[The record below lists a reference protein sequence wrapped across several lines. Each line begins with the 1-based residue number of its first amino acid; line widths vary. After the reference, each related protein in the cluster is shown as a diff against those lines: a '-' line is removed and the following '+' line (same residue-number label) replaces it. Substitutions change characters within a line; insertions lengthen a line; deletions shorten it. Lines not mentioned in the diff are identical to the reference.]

1 MYSDISQS
9 NNRQVREDHESSHL
23 LAGRYAA
30 TVQAVDVLATIVH
43 EATDEAVVA
52 EHDAGHLGDV
62 LVALVLRDVAAVI
75 HQAGNQVALSSLLCR
90 TFFYL
95 NGRRGKWLAYVTIYL
110 SYTLSLHGHQRPVH
124 VGVKPKPIHD

>member
-9 NNRQVREDHESSHL
+9 NNRQVREGHESSHL
-23 LAGRYAA
+23 LAGGYAA

-75 HQAGNQVALSSLLCR
+75 HQAGNQVALSSLLRR

-95 NGRRGKWLAYVTIYL
+95 SGRRGELWLAYVTIYL

-124 VGVKPKPIHD
+124 RD